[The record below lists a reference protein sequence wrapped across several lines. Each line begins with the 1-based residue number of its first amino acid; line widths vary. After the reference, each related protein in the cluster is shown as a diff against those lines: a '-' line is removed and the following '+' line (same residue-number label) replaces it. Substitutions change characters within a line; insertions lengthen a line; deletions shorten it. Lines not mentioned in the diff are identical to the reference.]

1 MTSRKAQPLGD
12 SISEVTAVKDNAS
25 VRSASKIGRKL
36 WTISVFALLIL
47 AMEIFSPGAT
57 AREKAKLPPGPLICL
72 WEHDA
77 KVDIAPVVQELG
89 FNTLWAHDPAYHGQD
104 WTETMMYKALE
115 IPGMKYVLGKVD
127 RKQWGWSYEDS
138 LKHAE
143 WIAKLSLE
151 HPQIIGL
158 YLNDYFGEVEE
169 GGKTK
174 EQWAEIIA
182 RAKAINPK
190 LPIWAPLYPDN
201 GDLETSYDFGHD
213 ALIFNIW
220 DDREVRNGEKWLTE
234 AEKKFPDTP
243 IVTGLYLN
251 SGRSKEES
259 WLSEDDFKYLLGVYV
274 NHLNAGKTAGLR
286 IYRAEQFSERPE
298 YLKWA
303 KEVLAGLKKP
313 AL

>member
-1 MTSRKAQPLGD
+1 MKYDVSAFCAAGKPRGRWG
-12 SISEVTAVKDNAS
+12 IAVFS
-25 VRSASKIGRKL
+25 
-36 WTISVFALLIL
+36 LLIL
-47 AMEIFSPGAT
+47 AAGTCVRDAN

-89 FNTLWAHDPAYHGQD
+89 FNTLWAHDPACRGQD
-104 WTETMMYKALE
+104 WTETMMYKALQ
-115 IPGMKYVLGKVD
+115 IPGMKHVLGKVD

-143 WIAKLSLE
+143 SIAKLSRE
-151 HPQIIGL
+151 HPEIIGL

-182 RAKAINPK
+182 RAKAVNPK

-201 GDLETSYDFGHD
+201 GDLDKTYDFDHD

-220 DDREVRNGEKWLTE
+220 DDREVRNGEKWLTD
-234 AEKKFPDTP
+234 AEKKHPDTP

-259 WLSEDDFKYLLGVYV
+259 WLSEEDFKYLLGVYV
-274 NHLNAGKTAGLR
+274 KHLNAGKTVGLR

-298 YLKWA
+298 YLSWA
-303 KEVLAGLKKP
+303 KEILAGLKRR
-313 AL
+313 AM